1 MIIISQRGISLSS
14 WINAT
19 ERITPLSS
27 IWTDIRFCRKYV
39 RLLLAITYEKIQNN
53 IFKNIMSS

>member
-14 WINAT
+14 RINAT
-19 ERITPLSS
+19 ERITPLSL
-27 IWTDIRFCRKYV
+27 IWTDIRFSRKYV
-39 RLLLAITYEKIQNN
+39 RLLLAITYEKLNN